1 MQIVTDRLCIRLAK
15 DCDVDAVLLFRNS
28 EFVLK
33 YNCMHKCTRDELY
46 QELVREDSF
55 VMVLNQQVIGV
66 IDLHEDSLRY
76 RIASKELSYYLDEA
90 YTKQGYMKEALGA
103 IINYL
108 FRVEK
113 LECVSARAF
122 VENIASHKLLLSL
135 GMHQDGV
142 LPKAVKGYN
151 DIVYDDGLYSIL
163 KEEYGYEN
171 L

>member
-15 DCDVDAVLLFRNS
+15 HSDVDMVLPFRNS

-33 YNCMHKCTRDELY
+33 YNCMHKCTRDELQY
-46 QELVREDSF
+46 ELVREDSY
-55 VMVLNQQVIGV
+55 VVVLDEQVIGV

-90 YTKQGYMKEALGA
+90 YTKHGYMKEALSA
-103 IINYL
+103 IIDYL
-108 FRVEK
+108 FKVEN

-122 VENIASHKLLLSL
+122 IQNIASHKLLLSL

-142 LPKAVKGYN
+142 LPKAVMGYN

-163 KEEYGYEN
+163 REEQDEN